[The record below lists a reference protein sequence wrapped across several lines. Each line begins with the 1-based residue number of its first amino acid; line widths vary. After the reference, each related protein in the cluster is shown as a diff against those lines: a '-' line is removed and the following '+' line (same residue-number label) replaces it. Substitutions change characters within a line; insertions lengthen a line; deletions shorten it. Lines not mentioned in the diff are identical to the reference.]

1 MSTPGSEASQL
12 IKDARAGSDSSLGL
26 LLGAYRDYLLRIAGE
41 RIDSDLRP
49 KLAASDVVQ
58 GSMLIAT
65 RKFQQFRGETEQEFR
80 AWLVRILSSHL
91 IDGLRRFVDSEKRRT
106 NREVSR
112 PGSVLKRIPA
122 QEESP
127 SRLASLQEEG
137 QRLLLS
143 IESLPG
149 ELRDVVHARY
159 LGGLTFPE
167 IATRLQIPV
176 TTCRHRWLEAVE
188 NIGLE
193 LGMDG

>member
-1 MSTPGSEASQL
+1 MSMPGSEASQL

-80 AWLVRILSSHL
+80 SWLLRILSSHL

-106 NREVSR
+106 NREIPR

-127 SRLASLQEEG
+127 SRLVSLQEEG

-149 ELRDVVHARY
+149 DLRVVVHARY
-159 LGGLTFPE
+159 LDGLTFPE
-167 IATRLQIPV
+167 IANRLRIPV
-176 TTCRHRWLEAVE
+176 TTCRRRWLEAVQ